1 MKKEK
6 RKVSISEEKR
16 KGKQVNLFVKKS
28 DIRRA
33 LVVLMYKE
41 ASFSANEL
49 NPSLPSVIISL
60 LQEFEDVLP
69 EVILN
74 SYHQ

>member
-6 RKVSISEEKR
+6 KVSISEEKR

-33 LVVLMYKE
+33 LLVLMYKE
-41 ASFSANEL
+41 ACLSANEL

-60 LQEFEDVLP
+60 L
-69 EVILN
+69 
-74 SYHQ
+74 